1 MRSLL
6 FEIATVWCCDF
17 CVNVTKER
25 SEFANSPG
33 KAASRRAHGY
43 TCELSRIVIPLGKRV
58 ADSERRMFMD
68 NVVNCTIE
76 IYFLIRH
83 FLNATCYYSDKG
95 NFY

>member
-1 MRSLL
+1 MNSRTRLEKLHPGQRMRV
-6 FEIATVWCCDF
+6 A
-17 CVNVTKER
+17 
-25 SEFANSPG
+25 
-33 KAASRRAHGY
+33 Y
-43 TCELSRIVIPLGKRV
+43 TCELPRIVILLGRRV

-83 FLNATCYYSDKG
+83 FLDATCYYSDKG